1 MAELT
6 IVFRLRFA
14 VALAAAVCLLLAVA
28 ASNADATG
36 ARAARAEYIVQMDR
50 GASPAAGKR
59 LVRRFGGRVTS
70 PTLRVI
76 NGFGRRSRAR
86 RPGG

>member
-14 VALAAAVCLLLAVA
+14 VALAAAVCIFLAFTVA
-28 ASNADATG
+28 RADAT
-36 ARAARAEYIVQMDR
+36 AARAEYIVQMDK
-50 GASPAAGKR
+50 GTSPAAGKR
-59 LVRRFGGRVTS
+59 LVRRLGGRVTS

-76 NGFGRRSRAR
+76 NGFGAALNKKAVR
-86 RPGG
+86 